1 VTAVTSL
8 QEYIQHQQSSL
19 RELDSIQQEDSTM
32 ECEMCEENGC
42 FGCESQA
49 DDLEF
54 ASMKEIEEFYNIHG
68 EDMHQDPGEIDL
80 EAMIDDMI
88 NDGKDFDTEYEEDDN

>member
-1 VTAVTSL
+1 
-8 QEYIQHQQSSL
+8 
-19 RELDSIQQEDSTM
+19 M

-42 FGCESQA
+42 FGCESETDELQ
-49 DDLEF
+49 F

-68 EDMHQDPGEIDL
+68 EGMHQDPAEMDL

-88 NDGKDFDTEYEEDDN
+88 NDDKDFDAEYKQDDE